1 MLHWLF
7 DGIPFPFDPPPD
19 TELSPPTHF
28 DQICSFLLLY
38 LFLLTL
44 ISFLLP
50 RLWFVALF
58 KIAFPF
64 MPERLEDFEEKDHD

>member
-1 MLHWLF
+1 MVHFLF
-7 DGIPFPFDPPPD
+7 DGVPLPFDLSSGTELPPP
-19 TELSPPTHF
+19 TNF
-28 DQICSFLLLY
+28 VQVCGFAVLY
-38 LFLLTL
+38 LLLLTL

-64 MPERLEDFEEKDHD
+64 VPGRLDDADDK